1 MLRSLILAMAVVT
14 APTPASAGELFKA
27 DFQAHSPGPYTAAE
41 FRDDWGMTPGDSAG
55 VKDGRVAIVDD
66 PVSPGHHVLRVTY
79 RGHQIGGNSAMT
91 FTLPIEKGHTTVW
104 FQYKVMFDK
113 DFVWVRGGKLPGLAG
128 GDFPTGCVK
137 DGAYD
142 GFSTRVMW
150 REKGLAWSYLYY
162 PGKHS
167 DCGDDYALPVRF
179 QRGRWYTLTQEVTLN
194 DVGRANGN
202 LRQYIDGRLVGRQD
216 RWTWRREARSGID
229 GVKMD
234 TFFGGG
240 EPDWAP
246 PSDQYAYF
254 DAFVVST
261 ESPLDSADAGQDIA
275 PDLRVKDGWE
285 MWQPEKTYKTGA
297 HVAVRDREGPW
308 RYVIARK
315 ATSVRPG
322 ADTAVLDIYEGVHWP
337 ADLDTGQ
344 PWVEVTGQG
353 E

>member
-1 MLRSLILAMAVVT
+1 MLRPLMLAATLVT
-14 APTPASAGELFKA
+14 TPASAGVLFEA
-27 DFQAHSPGPYTAAE
+27 DFQAHRPGPYTAAE
-41 FRDDWGMTPGDSAG
+41 FRHDWGIDPGDSAG
-55 VKDGRVAIVDD
+55 VKAGRVTIVDD
-66 PVSPGHHVLRVTY
+66 PLKPGHHVLRVTY
-79 RGHQIGGNSAMT
+79 MGHQIGGNSAMT

-128 GDFPTGCVK
+128 GDFPTGCIK

-167 DCGDDYALPVRF
+167 DCGDDYVLPVRF
-179 QRGRWYTLTQEVTLN
+179 QRGRWYTLTQAVTLN
-194 DVGRANGN
+194 DVGQTNGS
-202 LRQYIDGRLVGRQD
+202 LRQYIDGRLVGGQD
-216 RWTWRREARSGID
+216 HWTWRREARSGID

-261 ESPLDSADAGQDIA
+261 DALIPSSVSPLDGEWTER
-275 PDLRVKDGWE
+275 PKDGWAFWE
-285 MWQPEKTYKTGA
+285 PEKTYEAGA
-297 HVAVRDREGPW
+297 RVAVRERDSPW

-315 ATSVRPG
+315 ATDERPD
-322 ADTAVLDIYEGVHWP
+322 ADTTVLDIYEGVHWP

-344 PWVEVTGQG
+344 PWLEVTDN
-353 E
+353 

>member
-1 MLRSLILAMAVVT
+1 MRRPLILATFLLA
-14 APTPASAGELFKA
+14 APASAGVLFKA
-27 DFQAHSPGPYTAAE
+27 DFQAHKPGPYTASE
-41 FRDDWGMTPGDSAG
+41 FRADWGMDPPDSAG
-55 VKDGRVAIVDD
+55 VEAGRVTIVED
-66 PVSPGHHVLRVTY
+66 PLKPGHHVLRVTY
-79 RGHQIGGNSAMT
+79 MGKQIGGNSAMT
-91 FTLPIEKGHTTVW
+91 FTLPIEKGHATVW
-104 FQYKVMFDK
+104 FQYSVMFDK

-137 DGAYD
+137 DGSYD

-167 DCGDDYALPVRF
+167 DCGDDYVLPVRF

-194 DVGRANGN
+194 DLGKANGS
-202 LRQYIDGRLVGRQD
+202 LRQYIDGRLVGGQD
-216 RWTWRREARSGID
+216 GWTWRRAARSGID

-246 PSDQYAYF
+246 PLDQYAYF

-261 ESPLDSADAGQDIA
+261 ERPSEIALPPLESEWTQALREGWALWA
-275 PDLRVKDGWE
+275 PDKSYQAGD
-285 MWQPEKTYKTGA
+285 
-297 HVAVRDREGPW
+297 HVAVRERDSPW

-315 ATSVRPG
+315 ATKVRPD
-322 ADTAVLDIYEGVHWP
+322 ADTTVLDIYEGVHWP

-344 PWVEVTGQG
+344 PWLEVTGQA